1 MKSELNY
8 VTYQTF
14 PAKTANSLQTITN
27 IKYLIRNG
35 IKVKLYFPMRE
46 KDSSDNLSE
55 IQNFYQIKESFEV
68 FGLKHELPHGRV
80 KIFKKYAFQI
90 SHYMWAKKTIKDYF
104 HNKTE
109 DYIFTRSDWI
119 AFFAAKKGNKVIFE
133 CHQRSKT
140 RDFVINRIGKLQN
153 VTIIFLNEN
162 LRDSYPDIS
171 KSIVLHNGVDHELFD
186 TQNLD
191 KKKSIVFV
199 GSLSR
204 FNSSRGLPDFIKTY
218 SDEKLY
224 KNYNL
229 EIVGGN
235 LEEIKKLENLVNN
248 LEITNYVT
256 FHGYLQRK
264 NAINI
269 ISKCSIG
276 LLINSDENQHS
287 TKYTSPLKYFEY
299 LYGGLFV
306 IASDYP
312 SHRTLPFNKM
322 ISFFNLKDKNSL
334 SNAIRNLPNID
345 LEKNYLREIT
355 VDKRAKE
362 IIKLF
367 S

>member
-35 IKVKLYFPMRE
+35 IKVRLYFPMRE
-46 KDSSDNLSE
+46 KESSDNLPE

-68 FGLKHELPHGRV
+68 FGLKHKLPHGRV

-109 DYIFTRSDWI
+109 NYIFTRSDWI

-162 LRDSYPDIS
+162 LRDSYSDIR

-186 TQNLD
+186 KQNLD

-355 VDKRAKE
+355 VDKRVKK
-362 IIKLF
+362 IIELF

>member
-35 IKVKLYFPMRE
+35 IKVRLYFPMRE
-46 KDSSDNLSE
+46 KESSDNLPE

-162 LRDSYPDIS
+162 LRDSYSDIS

-186 TQNLD
+186 KQNLD

-204 FNSSRGLPDFIKTY
+204 FNTSRGLPDFIKTY

-224 KNYNL
+224 ENYNL

-264 NAINI
+264 NAIDI

>member
-1 MKSELNY
+1 MKSEFNY

-68 FGLKHELPHGRV
+68 FGLKHKLPHGRV

-109 DYIFTRSDWI
+109 NYIFTRSDWI

-153 VTIIFLNEN
+153 VRIIFLNEN
-162 LRDSYPDIS
+162 LRDSYSDIS

-186 TQNLD
+186 KQNLD

-204 FNSSRGLPDFIKTY
+204 FNTSRGLPDFIKTY

-224 KNYNL
+224 ENYNL

-235 LEEIKKLENLVNN
+235 LEEIKKLENLVKN

>member
-68 FGLKHELPHGRV
+68 FGLKHKLPHGRV

-109 DYIFTRSDWI
+109 NYIFTRSDWI

-162 LRDSYPDIS
+162 LRDSYSDIS

-186 TQNLD
+186 KQNLD

-204 FNSSRGLPDFIKTY
+204 FNTSRGLPDFIKTY

-224 KNYNL
+224 ENYNL

-345 LEKNYLREIT
+345 LEKNYLKEIT

-362 IIKLF
+362 IIKLLG
-367 S
+367 

>member
-35 IKVKLYFPMRE
+35 IKVRLYFPMRE
-46 KDSSDNLSE
+46 KESSDNLPE

-162 LRDSYPDIS
+162 LRDSYSDIS

-264 NAINI
+264 NAIDI

-355 VDKRAKE
+355 VDKRVKK
-362 IIKLF
+362 IIELF

>member
-35 IKVKLYFPMRE
+35 IKVRLYFPMRE
-46 KDSSDNLSE
+46 KESSDNLPE

-68 FGLKHELPHGRV
+68 FGLKHKLPHGRL

-109 DYIFTRSDWI
+109 NYIFTRSDWI

-204 FNSSRGLPDFIKTY
+204 FNTSRGLPDFIKTY

-224 KNYNL
+224 ENYNL

-264 NAINI
+264 NAIDI

-355 VDKRAKE
+355 VDKRVKK
-362 IIKLF
+362 IIELF

>member
-35 IKVKLYFPMRE
+35 IKVNLYFPMRE
-46 KDSSDNLSE
+46 KESSDNLSE

-68 FGLKHELPHGRV
+68 FGLKHKLPHGRV

-109 DYIFTRSDWI
+109 NYIFTRSDWI

-162 LRDSYPDIS
+162 LRDSYSDIS

-186 TQNLD
+186 KQNLD

-204 FNSSRGLPDFIKTY
+204 FNTSRGLPDFIKTY

-224 KNYNL
+224 ENYNL

>member
-35 IKVKLYFPMRE
+35 IKVRLYFPMRE
-46 KDSSDNLSE
+46 KESSDNLPE

-204 FNSSRGLPDFIKTY
+204 FNTSRGLPDFIKTY

-224 KNYNL
+224 ENYNL

-264 NAINI
+264 NAIDI

-355 VDKRAKE
+355 VDKRVKK
-362 IIKLF
+362 IIELF

>member
-35 IKVKLYFPMRE
+35 IKVRLYFPMRE
-46 KDSSDNLSE
+46 KESSDNLPE

-264 NAINI
+264 NAIDI

-355 VDKRAKE
+355 VDKRVKK
-362 IIKLF
+362 IIELF

>member
-35 IKVKLYFPMRE
+35 IKVNLYFPIRE
-46 KDSSDNLSE
+46 KESSDNLSE
-55 IQNFYQIKESFEV
+55 IQNFYQINESFEV
-68 FGLKHELPHGRV
+68 FGLKHKLPHGKV
-80 KIFKKYAFQI
+80 KIFKKYAFQF
-90 SHYMWAKKTIKDYF
+90 SHYMWAKKTIKEHFD
-104 HNKTE
+104 NKIE
-109 DYIFTRSDWI
+109 NYIFTRSDWI

-133 CHQRSKT
+133 CHQRSRT
-140 RDFVINRIGKLQN
+140 RDLVISQIGNLQN

-162 LRDSYPDIS
+162 LRDSYPS
-171 KSIVLHNGVDHELFD
+171 MSNSIVLHNGVDHELFD
-186 TQNLD
+186 TQSLE
-191 KKKSIVFV
+191 KRKSIVFV

-218 SDEKLY
+218 NEEKLY
-224 KNYNL
+224 ESYNL

-235 LEEIKKLENLVNN
+235 LEEIKELEILINN
-248 LEITNYVT
+248 LKITNYVT
-256 FHGYLQRK
+256 LHGYLQRK
-264 NAINI
+264 SAIDI
-269 ISKCSIG
+269 ISRCAVG

-312 SHRTLPFNKM
+312 SHRSLPFNKM

-334 SNAIRNLPNID
+334 SNALRNLPNID
-345 LEKNYLREIT
+345 SEKNYLKEIT
-355 VDKRAKE
+355 VDKRVKK
-362 IIKLF
+362 IIELF
-367 S
+367 I

>member
-109 DYIFTRSDWI
+109 NYIFTRSDWI

-204 FNSSRGLPDFIKTY
+204 FNTSRGLPDFIKTY

-224 KNYNL
+224 ENYNL

>member
-35 IKVKLYFPMRE
+35 IKVRLYFPMRE
-46 KDSSDNLSE
+46 KESSDNLPE

-162 LRDSYPDIS
+162 LRDSYSDIS

-186 TQNLD
+186 KQNLD

-355 VDKRAKE
+355 VDKRVKK
-362 IIKLF
+362 IIELF

>member
-35 IKVKLYFPMRE
+35 IKVRLYFPMRE
-46 KDSSDNLSE
+46 KESSDNLPE

-68 FGLKHELPHGRV
+68 FGLKHKLPHGRV

-109 DYIFTRSDWI
+109 NYIFTRSDWI

-186 TQNLD
+186 KQNLD

-204 FNSSRGLPDFIKTY
+204 FNTSRGLPDFIKTY

-264 NAINI
+264 NAIDI

-355 VDKRAKE
+355 VDKRVKK
-362 IIKLF
+362 IIELF

>member
-1 MKSELNY
+1 MKLELNY

-46 KDSSDNLSE
+46 KQSSDNLSE
-55 IQNFYQIKESFEV
+55 IQNFYQINEF
-68 FGLKHELPHGRV
+68 FDIYGLKHKLPHGRV
-80 KIFKKYAFQI
+80 KVFKKYAFQFSQYI
-90 SHYMWAKKTIKDYF
+90 WARKTIKDYF
-104 HNKTE
+104 DNETE
-109 DYIFTRSDWI
+109 NYIFTRSDWI

-133 CHQRSKT
+133 CHQRSRT
-140 RDFVINRIGKLQN
+140 RNFVINRIGKLQN

-162 LRDSYPDIS
+162 LKDSYPDLK
-171 KSIVLHNGVDHELFD
+171 KSIVLHNGVDHELFG

-191 KKKSIVFV
+191 KRKSIVFV
-199 GSLSR
+199 GNISR
-204 FNSSRGLPDFIKTY
+204 FNLSRGLPEFIKTY
-218 SDEKLY
+218 NEEKLY
-224 KNYNL
+224 ENYNL

-235 LEEIKKLENLVNN
+235 LEEVKKLENLVNN
-248 LEITNYVT
+248 LKITNYVT
-256 FHGYLQRK
+256 LHGYLKRK
-264 NAINI
+264 SAIDI
-269 ISKCSIG
+269 ISECSIG

-312 SHRTLPFNKM
+312 SHRSLPFNKM
-322 ISFFNLKDKNSL
+322 ISFFNLKEKNSL
-334 SNAIRNLPNID
+334 SNALSNIPNID
-345 LEKNYLREIT
+345 LEKNYLKEIT
-355 VDKRAKE
+355 VDKRVKK

-367 S
+367 N

>member
-14 PAKTANSLQTITN
+14 PARTANSLQTITN

-35 IKVKLYFPMRE
+35 KKVKLYFPMRE
-46 KDSSDNLSE
+46 VESSDNLSK
-55 IQNFYQIKESFEV
+55 IQSFYQIDESFEV
-68 FGLKHELPHGRV
+68 YGLKHKLPHGRV
-80 KIFKKYAFQI
+80 KIFKKYAFQF
-90 SHYMWAKKTIKDYF
+90 SHYIWAKKTIKNYF
-104 HNKTE
+104 DNKTE
-109 DYIFTRSDWI
+109 NYIFTRSDWI

-133 CHQRSKT
+133 CHQRSRT

-162 LRDSYPDIS
+162 LRDSYSDLN
-171 KSIVLHNGVDHELFD
+171 KSIVLHNGVDHELFE

-191 KKKSIVFV
+191 KRKSIVFV

-204 FNSSRGLPDFIKTY
+204 FNSSRGLPDFIKTF
-218 SDEKLY
+218 SNEKLY
-224 KNYNL
+224 ENYNL

-235 LEEIKKLENLVNN
+235 LEEIKELENLVNN
-248 LEITNYVT
+248 LEIRNYVT
-256 FHGYLQRK
+256 FHGFLQRK
-264 NAINI
+264 SAIDV

-276 LLINSDENQHS
+276 LLINSNENQHS

-299 LYGGLFV
+299 LYGGLNV

-322 ISFFNLKDKNSL
+322 ISFFNLNDKNSL
-334 SNAIRNLPNID
+334 SNALSNLPNINSD
-345 LEKNYLREIT
+345 KNYLSEIT
-355 VDKRAKE
+355 VDKRVKK
-362 IIKLF
+362 IIELIN
-367 S
+367 

>member
-68 FGLKHELPHGRV
+68 FGLKHKLPHGRV

-109 DYIFTRSDWI
+109 NYIFTRSDWI

-162 LRDSYPDIS
+162 LRDSYSDIS

-186 TQNLD
+186 KQNLD

-204 FNSSRGLPDFIKTY
+204 FNTSRGLPDFIKTY

-224 KNYNL
+224 ENYNL

-235 LEEIKKLENLVNN
+235 LEEIKKLENLVSN

-264 NAINI
+264 SAIDI

-362 IIKLF
+362 IIKLLG
-367 S
+367 

>member
-68 FGLKHELPHGRV
+68 FGLKHKLPHGRV

-109 DYIFTRSDWI
+109 NYIFTRSDWI
-119 AFFAAKKGNKVIFE
+119 AYFAAKKGNKVIFE

-140 RDFVINRIGKLQN
+140 RDFVMNRIGKLQN

-204 FNSSRGLPDFIKTY
+204 FNTSRGLPDFIKTY

-224 KNYNL
+224 ENYNL

-235 LEEIKKLENLVNN
+235 LKEIKKLENLVNN

>member
-68 FGLKHELPHGRV
+68 FGLKHKLPHGRV

-109 DYIFTRSDWI
+109 NYIFTRSDWI

-162 LRDSYPDIS
+162 LRDSYSDIS

-186 TQNLD
+186 KQNLD

-204 FNSSRGLPDFIKTY
+204 FNTSRGLPDFIKTY

-224 KNYNL
+224 ENYNL

>member
-35 IKVKLYFPMRE
+35 IKVKLYFPIRDKE
-46 KDSSDNLSE
+46 SSDNLSE
-55 IQNFYQIKESFEV
+55 IQNFYQINESFEV
-68 FGLKHELPHGRV
+68 FGLKHSLPHGKV
-80 KIFKKYAFQI
+80 KIFKKYAFQF
-90 SHYMWAKKTIKDYF
+90 SHYMWAKKTIKEYF
-104 HNKTE
+104 HDKTE
-109 DYIFTRSDWI
+109 NYIFTRSDWI

-133 CHQRSKT
+133 CHQRSRT
-140 RDFVINRIGKLQN
+140 RDFVISQIGNLQN

-162 LRDSYPDIS
+162 LRDSYPS
-171 KSIVLHNGVDHELFD
+171 VNNSIVLHNGVDHELFD
-186 TQNLD
+186 TQNLE
-191 KKKSIVFV
+191 KRKSIVFV

-204 FNSSRGLPDFIKTY
+204 FNTSRGLPDFIKRY
-218 SDEKLY
+218 NEEKLY
-224 KNYNL
+224 ESYNL

-235 LEEIKKLENLVNN
+235 LEEIKELESLINN
-248 LEITNYVT
+248 LKITNHVT
-256 FHGYLQRK
+256 LHGYLQRK
-264 NAINI
+264 SAIDI
-269 ISKCSIG
+269 ISGCSIG

-287 TKYTSPLKYFEY
+287 TEYTSPLKYFEY

-312 SHRTLPFNKM
+312 SHRSLPFNKM

-334 SNAIRNLPNID
+334 SNALRNLPKINS
-345 LEKNYLREIT
+345 EKNYLNEIT
-355 VDKRAKE
+355 VDKRAKK

-367 S
+367 N

>member
-46 KDSSDNLSE
+46 KESSDNLPE

-68 FGLKHELPHGRV
+68 FGLKHKLPHGRV

-109 DYIFTRSDWI
+109 NYIFTRSDWI

-153 VTIIFLNEN
+153 VRIIFLNEN
-162 LRDSYPDIS
+162 LRDSYSDIS

-186 TQNLD
+186 KQNLD

-204 FNSSRGLPDFIKTY
+204 FNTSRGLPDFIKTY

-224 KNYNL
+224 ENYNL